1 MQPTNSFKGI
11 VMLLLCSFIWGTAF
25 VAQSVGAD
33 LLGPFSFN
41 GIRSFLGAF
50 FLVPCIAIIDR
61 LSGKPL
67 SFWGTDDSHKRGDLI
82 TGGLCCGLLLTI
94 ASTLQQTG
102 IAYTSAGKAGFI
114 TALYIVIIPILGLL
128 VKKHVTFMQ
137 WAAVAVAAAGMY
149 FICINEGF
157 SINKGDL
164 IVLACAVVFAVH
176 IMAIERFT
184 QLVDPVRMSAIQFFV
199 CGMLSLPV
207 IIWAEQPELSAITA
221 AWLPLAHAGIMSCG
235 IAYTLQIAGQKY
247 VNVILAS
254 ILLSLE
260 SVFSVLA
267 GWLFLGETLSMREIG
282 GCVLVFA
289 AILLAQMP
297 ERK

>member
-1 MQPTNSFKGI
+1 MWEGCQRVLQEERVRRGCLFFFEGD
-11 VMLLLCSFIWGTAF
+11 VEVDG
-25 VAQSVGAD
+25 GA
-33 LLGPFSFN
+33 PF
-41 GIRSFLGAF
+41 
-50 FLVPCIAIIDR
+50 
-61 LSGKPL
+61 
-67 SFWGTDDSHKRGDLI
+67 HGDLYR
-82 TGGLCCGLLLTI
+82 G
-94 ASTLQQTG
+94 ALQIDECRVAVCLGCDAAVGDDVPDVEVG
-102 IAYTSAGKAGFI
+102 IAEDVYGCLEPSAFDDGDVDEG
-114 TALYIVIIPILGLL
+114 
-128 VKKHVTFMQ
+128 
-137 WAAVAVAAAGMY
+137 VAVAAAGMY

-235 IAYTLQIAGQKY
+235 IAYTLQIAY

-267 GWLFLGETLSMREIG
+267 GWMFLGETLSMREIG

>member
-1 MQPTNSFKGI
+1 MQQTNSFKGI

-50 FLVPCIAIIDR
+50 FLVPCIAVIDR

-82 TGGLCCGLLLTI
+82 TGGLCCGVLLTI

-184 QLVDPVRMSAIQFFV
+184 QLVDPVRMSAIQFFRLRHV
-199 CGMLSLPV
+199 KPSGYNMGRTAGAFRHHSGL
-207 IIWAEQPELSAITA
+207 AAAGTRRNYELRHCLYTA
-221 AWLPLAHAGIMSCG
+221 NCRAKIC
-235 IAYTLQIAGQKY
+235 
-247 VNVILAS
+247 
-254 ILLSLE
+254 
-260 SVFSVLA
+260 
-267 GWLFLGETLSMREIG
+267 
-282 GCVLVFA
+282 
-289 AILLAQMP
+289 
-297 ERK
+297 

>member
-1 MQPTNSFKGI
+1 M
-11 VMLLLCSFIWGTAF
+11 F
-25 VAQSVGAD
+25 VYLGHGD

-50 FLVPCIAIIDR
+50 FLVPCIAVIDR

-82 TGGLCCGLLLTI
+82 TGGLCCGVLLTI

-207 IIWAEQPELSAITA
+207 IIWAEQPD
-221 AWLPLAHAGIMSCG
+221 MSCG

-267 GWLFLGETLSMREIG
+267 GWMFLGETLSMREIG

>member
-1 MQPTNSFKGI
+1 MQQTNSFKGI

-50 FLVPCIAIIDR
+50 FLVPCIAVIDR

-82 TGGLCCGLLLTI
+82 TGGLCCGVLLTI

-137 WAAVAVAAAGMY
+137 WAAVAVAAAFANSHHIADGVNGDIGQTVC
-149 FICINEGF
+149 FHAA
-157 SINKGDL
+157 GDL
-164 IVLACAVVFAVH
+164 LGSF
-176 IMAIERFT
+176 
-184 QLVDPVRMSAIQFFV
+184 FFV
-199 CGMLSLPV
+199 EGRRWNFTNL
-207 IIWAEQPELSAITA
+207 
-221 AWLPLAHAGIMSCG
+221 H
-235 IAYTLQIAGQKY
+235 
-247 VNVILAS
+247 
-254 ILLSLE
+254 LLCHCLIR
-260 SVFSVLA
+260 
-267 GWLFLGETLSMREIG
+267 LFLGNIQSFLN
-282 GCVLVFA
+282 L
-289 AILLAQMP
+289 
-297 ERK
+297 

>member
-11 VMLLLCSFIWGTAF
+11 FMLLACAFIWGVAF

-33 LLGPFSFN
+33 FLGPFSFN

-50 FLVPCIAIIDR
+50 FLVPCIAFIDR
-61 LSGKPL
+61 LSGRSVSL
-67 SFWGTDDSHKRGDLI
+67 WGTEDKERRRNLL
-82 TGGLCCGLLLTI
+82 TGGILCGIFLAV
-94 ASTLQQTG
+94 ASTLQQAG

-114 TALYIVIIPILGLL
+114 TALYIVIVPILGLL
-128 VKKHVTFMQ
+128 VKKRVTLVQ
-137 WAAVAVAAAGMY
+137 WGSVAIAAAGLY

-157 SINKGDL
+157 SVNYGDL
-164 IVLACAVVFAVH
+164 IILACAFVFAMH

-199 CGMLSLPV
+199 CGCLSLPV
-207 IIWAEQPELSAITA
+207 ILFMERPALSDIAA
-221 AWLPLAHAGIMSCG
+221 AWLPIAYAGIMSCG

-267 GWLFLGETLSMREIG
+267 GWLFLGETLSLREIG
-282 GCVLVFA
+282 GCALVFA

>member
-1 MQPTNSFKGI
+1 M
-11 VMLLLCSFIWGTAF
+11 
-25 VAQSVGAD
+25 
-33 LLGPFSFN
+33 PFSFN

-50 FLVPCIAIIDR
+50 FLVPCIAVIDK

-67 SFWGTDDSHKRGDLI
+67 TFWGTDNDHKRGDLI
-82 TGGLCCGLLLTI
+82 TGGICCGVLLTV
-94 ASTLQQTG
+94 ASTLQQAG

-128 VKKHVTFMQ
+128 VKKHVTLMQ
-137 WAAVAVAAAGMY
+137 WAAVGVAAVGMY

-164 IVLACAVVFAVH
+164 IILGCAVVFAVH

-199 CGMLSLPV
+199 CGCLSLPV
-207 IIWAEQPELSAITA
+207 IVWAEQPTLAAITA

-267 GWLFLGETLSMREIG
+267 GWALLGETLSLREIG
-282 GCVLVFA
+282 GCALVFI
-289 AILLAQMP
+289 AILLAQMS

>member
-1 MQPTNSFKGI
+1 MQQTNSFKGI
-11 VMLLLCSFIWGTAF
+11 AMLLLCAFIWGTAF

-50 FLVPCIAIIDR
+50 FLVPCIAVIDR

-82 TGGLCCGLLLTI
+82 TGGLCCGVLLTI

-137 WAAVAVAAAGMY
+137 WAAVAVA
-149 FICINEGF
+149 
-157 SINKGDL
+157 
-164 IVLACAVVFAVH
+164 
-176 IMAIERFT
+176 
-184 QLVDPVRMSAIQFFV
+184 
-199 CGMLSLPV
+199 
-207 IIWAEQPELSAITA
+207 
-221 AWLPLAHAGIMSCG
+221 
-235 IAYTLQIAGQKY
+235 
-247 VNVILAS
+247 
-254 ILLSLE
+254 
-260 SVFSVLA
+260 
-267 GWLFLGETLSMREIG
+267 
-282 GCVLVFA
+282 FA
-289 AILLAQMP
+289 AAADAAFASDTNCAAI
-297 ERK
+297 

>member
-1 MQPTNSFKGI
+1 MQQTNSFKGI

-50 FLVPCIAIIDR
+50 FLVPCIAVIDR

-67 SFWGTDDSHKRGDLI
+67 SFWGTDDSHKRGDL
-82 TGGLCCGLLLTI
+82 
-94 ASTLQQTG
+94 
-102 IAYTSAGKAGFI
+102 
-114 TALYIVIIPILGLL
+114 IVIIPILGLL

-176 IMAIERFT
+176 IMAIERFS
-184 QLVDPVRMSAIQFFV
+184 QLVAAVRMYAIQFFV
-199 CGMLSLPV
+199 
-207 IIWAEQPELSAITA
+207 
-221 AWLPLAHAGIMSCG
+221 
-235 IAYTLQIAGQKY
+235 
-247 VNVILAS
+247 
-254 ILLSLE
+254 
-260 SVFSVLA
+260 
-267 GWLFLGETLSMREIG
+267 
-282 GCVLVFA
+282 
-289 AILLAQMP
+289 
-297 ERK
+297 

>member
-1 MQPTNSFKGI
+1 MQQTNSFKGI
-11 VMLLLCSFIWGTAF
+11 AMLLLCAFIWGTAF

-50 FLVPCIAIIDR
+50 FLVPCIAVIDK

-67 SFWGTDDSHKRGDLI
+67 TFWGTDNNHKRGDLI
-82 TGGLCCGLLLTI
+82 TGGICCGVLLTV
-94 ASTLQQTG
+94 ASTLQQAG

-128 VKKHVTFMQ
+128 VKKRVTLMQ
-137 WAAVAVAAAGMY
+137 WAAVAVAAIGMY

-164 IVLACAVVFAVH
+164 IILGCAVVFAVH

-199 CGMLSLPV
+199 CGCLSLPV
-207 IIWAEQPELSAITA
+207 IVWAEQPTIAAITA

-247 VNVILAS
+247 VNRRLRPRLHRNPARADAGEEVK
-254 ILLSLE
+254 SL
-260 SVFSVLA
+260 
-267 GWLFLGETLSMREIG
+267 I
-282 GCVLVFA
+282 
-289 AILLAQMP
+289 
-297 ERK
+297 

>member
-1 MQPTNSFKGI
+1 
-11 VMLLLCSFIWGTAF
+11 
-25 VAQSVGAD
+25 
-33 LLGPFSFN
+33 
-41 GIRSFLGAF
+41 
-50 FLVPCIAIIDR
+50 
-61 LSGKPL
+61 
-67 SFWGTDDSHKRGDLI
+67 
-82 TGGLCCGLLLTI
+82 
-94 ASTLQQTG
+94 
-102 IAYTSAGKAGFI
+102 
-114 TALYIVIIPILGLL
+114 
-128 VKKHVTFMQ
+128 MQ

-235 IAYTLQIAGQKY
+235 IAYTLQIAGQ
-247 VNVILAS
+247 NML
-254 ILLSLE
+254 
-260 SVFSVLA
+260 
-267 GWLFLGETLSMREIG
+267 T
-282 GCVLVFA
+282 
-289 AILLAQMP
+289 
-297 ERK
+297 